1 MYINCHFDFTTTLSY
16 VLFPDS
22 YYLKRIMKKW
32 LIAITGTFT
41 HLLLGTV
48 YAWSFFQTPITEFTG
63 WSNAQAA
70 WTFSLSIF
78 MLGVTAAWAGNK
90 MSVYGPRKLAII
102 GGILYA
108 LGYLISGFALAGRSL
123 LLLYLGFGIIGGIG
137 LGLAYVTP
145 VATVSAWFT
154 KKQGL
159 ATGMVVMG
167 FGFGALVM
175 SKLLAPLFLEISGGN
190 LSTTFYYVG
199 AIMLVLIPISASFL
213 QLPKTDERRETKQE
227 KISISGYIKT
237 KPFIVVWMIFMI
249 NIVAGMIFIS
259 FQSPLLQ
266 DMLKAQMPAGTD
278 FSSAEVIA
286 SLASAG
292 ATLIAFSSIF
302 NGLGRFVWGSIS
314 DKIGRMQTFRVLLV
328 LQAVIFGLL
337 IFVRQPI
344 IFSVLVCIVLLCYG
358 GGFGVLPSLTKD
370 MYGSKLMSTL
380 YGAMLTAWGV
390 GGIIG
395 PQIVAFMKDNYADKA
410 GLYAFVVGGGLL
422 VVGLVVSLL
431 YKPKKQS

>member
-1 MYINCHFDFTTTLSY
+1 MN
-16 VLFPDS
+16 
-22 YYLKRIMKKW
+22 KW
-32 LIAITGTFT
+32 FIAIIGTFT

-48 YAWSFFQTPITEFTG
+48 YAWSFFQTPVTDFTG
-63 WSNAQAA
+63 WSNTQTA
-70 WTFSLSIF
+70 WAFSLSIF

-90 MSVYGPRKLAII
+90 MPVFGPRKLAMI
-102 GGILYA
+102 GGCLYA
-108 LGYLISGFALAGRSL
+108 LGYLISGFALANQSL
-123 LLLYLGFGIIGGIG
+123 FLLYAGFGIIGGIG

-175 SKLLAPLFLEISGGN
+175 SKFLAPVFLKLSGDD
-190 LSTTFYYVG
+190 LSATFYYIGLV
-199 AIMLVLIPISASFL
+199 MLVSIPILASFL
-213 QLPKTDERRETKQE
+213 QLPETEKTPPIQQE
-227 KISISGYIKT
+227 KFSTAKYIKA
-237 KPFIVVWMIFMI
+237 KPFIMVWLIFMI

-266 DMLKAQMPAGTD
+266 DLLKLQMPLGTD
-278 FSSAEVIA
+278 FSDAGITA
-286 SLASAG
+286 SLAASG
-292 ATLIAFSSIF
+292 ATLIAVSSVF
-302 NGLGRFVWGSIS
+302 NGLGRFVWGSVS
-314 DKIGRMQTFRVLLV
+314 DKIGRMPTFRILLA

-337 IFVRQPI
+337 IFVSEPI
-344 IFSVLVCIVLLCYG
+344 IFSVLVCVVLLCYG

-370 MYGSKLMSTL
+370 MYGSKLMPSL
-380 YGAMLTAWGV
+380 YGALLTAWGI

-410 GLYAFVVGGGLL
+410 GLYAFIVGGSLL
-422 VVGLVVSLL
+422 VVGFLISLS
-431 YKPKKQS
+431 YKHPQSSKF

>member
-1 MYINCHFDFTTTLSY
+1 
-16 VLFPDS
+16 
-22 YYLKRIMKKW
+22 MKKW
-32 LIAITGTFT
+32 HIAITGTFT

-63 WSNAQAA
+63 WNNAQAA
-70 WTFSLSIF
+70 WAFSLSIF

-90 MSVYGPRKLAII
+90 MSVYGPRKLAMI
-102 GGILYA
+102 GGALFA
-108 LGYLISGFALAGRSL
+108 LGYLISGFALANQSL
-123 LLLYLGFGIIGGIG
+123 VLLYFGFGIIGGMG

-154 KKQGL
+154 QKQGL

-175 SKLLAPLFLEISGGN
+175 SKFLAPVFLQLSDGN

-199 AIMLVLIPISASFL
+199 AVMIVLIPILASFL
-213 QLPKTDERRETKQE
+213 QLPKTDKRTEAIQE
-227 KISISGYIKT
+227 KISIANYLKT
-237 KPFIVVWMIFMI
+237 KPFITVWLIFMI

-266 DMLKAQMPAGTD
+266 DLLKTKMPAGTD
-278 FSSAEVIA
+278 FSDARIVA
-286 SLASAG
+286 SLAAAG
-292 ATLIAFSSIF
+292 ATLIAISSIF
-302 NGLGRFVWGSIS
+302 NGLGRFVWGSVS
-314 DKIGRMQTFRVLLV
+314 DKIGRMPTFRILLA

-337 IFVRQPI
+337 VFVREPVV
-344 IFSVLVCIVLLCYG
+344 FSVLVCIVLLCYG

-370 MYGSKLMSTL
+370 MYGSKLMSSL
-380 YGAMLTAWGV
+380 YGALLTAWGV

-410 GLYAFVVGGGLL
+410 GLYAFMVGGGLL
-422 VVGLVVSLL
+422 VVGFLISFAF
-431 YKPKKQS
+431 KQNNELKS

>member
-1 MYINCHFDFTTTLSY
+1 
-16 VLFPDS
+16 
-22 YYLKRIMKKW
+22 MKKW
-32 LIAITGTFT
+32 HIAIIGTFT

-63 WSNAQAA
+63 WNNAQAA
-70 WTFSLSIF
+70 WAFSLSIF

-90 MSVYGPRKLAII
+90 MSVYGPRKLAMV
-102 GGILYA
+102 GGALYA
-108 LGYLISGFALAGRSL
+108 LGYLISGFALANQSL
-123 LLLYLGFGIIGGIG
+123 VLLYFGFGIIGGMG

-154 KKQGL
+154 QKQGL

-175 SKLLAPLFLEISGGN
+175 SKFLAPVFLKLSDGN

-199 AIMLVLIPISASFL
+199 AVMIVLIPILASFL
-213 QLPKTDERRETKQE
+213 QLPKTDKRTEAIQE
-227 KISISGYIKT
+227 KISIVNYLKT
-237 KPFIVVWMIFMI
+237 KPFITVWLIFMI

-266 DMLKAQMPAGTD
+266 DLLKTKMPVGTD
-278 FSSAEVIA
+278 FSDAGIVA
-286 SLASAG
+286 SLAAAG
-292 ATLIAFSSIF
+292 ATLIAISSIF
-302 NGLGRFVWGSIS
+302 NGLGRFVWGSVS
-314 DKIGRMQTFRVLLV
+314 DKIGRMPTFRILLA
-328 LQAVIFGLL
+328 LQAAIFGLL
-337 IFVRQPI
+337 VFVREPVV
-344 IFSVLVCIVLLCYG
+344 FSVLVCIVLLCYG
-358 GGFGVLPSLTKD
+358 GGFGVLPSLTKE
-370 MYGSKLMSTL
+370 MYGSKLMSSL
-380 YGAMLTAWGV
+380 YGALLTAWGV

-422 VVGLVVSLL
+422 VVGFLISLG
-431 YKPKKQS
+431 YTGQKTNVQ